1 MKKRKIVIGNWKMN
15 PNTLKDAEA
24 LNDGIRKRLGSI
36 KKAVAVICPPTIF
49 FAKLKSK
56 TSSKK
61 FFYGLQNVGKDTS
74 GAYTGETSVLMAK
87 NIGAA
92 YCIVGHSERR
102 AMGETDEE
110 VSKKIGLLL
119 KEKIRP
125 VLCVGE
131 PKVDEQAG
139 HLSFVKAQLVKGLAG
154 VSPADITQ
162 VIIAYEPLAAIGAK
176 HPVTSY
182 EIHQRNIFI
191 KKVLADLYGK
201 AKAFDVT
208 ILYGGSVN
216 AENAKELVSGGEVD
230 GLLVGRS
237 SLDAAEFIGILKAMD
252 SLS

>member
-15 PNTLKDAEA
+15 PDTLKEAEA
-24 LNDGIRKRLGSI
+24 LNEGI
-36 KKAVAVICPPTIF
+36 KKKLSSVKKAIAIICPPAIF
-49 FAKLKSK
+49 FSKLKSK

-61 FFYGLQNVGKDTS
+61 FFYGLQNVGKDIS
-74 GAYTGETSVLMAK
+74 GAYTGENSVLMAK
-87 NIGAA
+87 NLGAA
-92 YCIVGHSERR
+92 YVIVGHSERR
-102 AMGETDEE
+102 AMGETDDE
-110 VSKKIGLLL
+110 VSKKVNLLL
-119 KEKIRP
+119 KEKIHP

-139 HLSFVKAQLVKGLAG
+139 HLSYVKTQLVKGLEG
-154 VSPADITQ
+154 VSAADITR

-176 HPVTSY
+176 QPVTSY

-216 AENAKELVSGGEVD
+216 AANARELVSGGEVD

-252 SLS
+252 ALS